1 MAAHPSL
8 LTAAP
13 TLSSPWVERLG
24 LHPVFQPIVDLAT
37 GEPLGY
43 EVLSRGTHPFES
55 PEAMFRDAERLG
67 LLWELE
73 QGCRGAA
80 LGRLA
85 ELASSRNGGKFFL
98 NVGPRVLS
106 DPRFLAEFNRARLR
120 ERGLDPD
127 RIVIEI
133 TERDAIAD
141 YGRFAALVRHFAAQ
155 GFEMALDDFGSGHS
169 SLVTLV
175 HCTPRYLK
183 LDQAIVRGIDGAP
196 YQQQLV
202 KALAAF
208 SAGVGAQL
216 IAEGVETWPELE
228 TLARLGV
235 RLAQGYLLGFPA
247 LDPQGVAPAIRERL
261 AAQGAFAREPRGP
274 RWPTNER
281 RALGSRRGRRVKA
294 RRRTIESTSGLP
306 AFSSGCLKPNP
317 TEIRR

>member
-8 LTAAP
+8 QIAAP
-13 TLSSPWVERLG
+13 TVSSPWVERLG

-37 GEPLGY
+37 GQALGH
-43 EVLSRGTHPFES
+43 EVLSRGTHPSES

-73 QGCRGAA
+73 QGCRSAA

-85 ELASSRNGGKFFL
+85 ELAAARRGGRFFL
-98 NVGPRVLS
+98 NVGPRVLA
-106 DPRFLAEFNRARLR
+106 DPRFLAEFNRDRLR
-120 ERGLDPD
+120 ERGLEPE
-127 RIVIEI
+127 RIVIEV

-155 GFEMALDDFGSGHS
+155 GFQVALDDFGSGHS

-175 HCTPRYLK
+175 HCAPRFLK

-202 KALAAF
+202 KALATF
-208 SAGVGAQL
+208 SAGVGAEL
-216 IAEGVETWPELE
+216 IAEGVETWPELD

-235 RLAQGYLLGFPA
+235 RLAQGYLLGFPS
-247 LDPQGVAPAIRERL
+247 LDPEGVAPAVRERL
-261 AAQGAFAREPRGP
+261 TAKGAFSREPSPP
-274 RWPTNER
+274 RWPTSER
-281 RALGSRRGRRVKA
+281 RALGSRRQRRVK
-294 RRRTIESTSGLP
+294 
-306 AFSSGCLKPNP
+306 
-317 TEIRR
+317 

>member
-1 MAAHPSL
+1 MAAQPSL
-8 LTAAP
+8 LIADP
-13 TLSSPWVERLG
+13 TVASPWVARLG

-43 EVLSRGTHPFES
+43 ELLSRGAHPFES

-73 QGCRGAA
+73 QGCRSAA

-85 ELASSRNGGKFFL
+85 ALAASRRGGKFFL
-98 NVGPRVLS
+98 NVGPRVLA
-106 DPRFLAEFNRARLR
+106 DPRFLAEFTRARLR
-120 ERGLDPD
+120 ERGLDPE

-155 GFEMALDDFGSGHS
+155 GFQVALDDFGSGHS

-175 HCTPRYLK
+175 HCAPHFLK

-202 KALAAF
+202 KALATF
-208 SAGVGAQL
+208 SAGVGTRL
-216 IAEGVETWPELE
+216 IAEGVETWAELE

-235 RLAQGYLLGFPA
+235 RLAQGYLLGFPS
-247 LDPQGVAPAIRERL
+247 LDPEGAPSAIGERL
-261 AAQGAFAREPRGP
+261 AAKGAFGRERSAP

-281 RALGSRRGRRVKA
+281 RALGSRRGRRA
-294 RRRTIESTSGLP
+294 E
-306 AFSSGCLKPNP
+306 
-317 TEIRR
+317 